1 MAPRFRCSRS
11 VIATCAVLLAGS
23 ASCADPESAVDV
35 LDSVELQTLVQLKT
49 LSNRADLISGGDAL
63 VEAVLHQ
70 GLSFRQLSIT
80 IGARNVTSD
89 FAVRAD
95 GRIVGLITGLP
106 EGPSRV
112 IARLMGRPAA

>member
-1 MAPRFRCSRS
+1 MSSRFRGSRS
-11 VIATCAVLLAGS
+11 VITTCAAVLAGS
-23 ASCADPESAVDV
+23 ASCASTESTIGAP
-35 LDSVELQTLVQLKT
+35 DSVELQTLVQLET

-80 IGARNVTSD
+80 IGTRNVTGD

-95 GRIVGLITGLP
+95 GRIVGLITGLA
-106 EGPSRV
+106 EGPNRV
-112 IARLMGRPAA
+112 IARL